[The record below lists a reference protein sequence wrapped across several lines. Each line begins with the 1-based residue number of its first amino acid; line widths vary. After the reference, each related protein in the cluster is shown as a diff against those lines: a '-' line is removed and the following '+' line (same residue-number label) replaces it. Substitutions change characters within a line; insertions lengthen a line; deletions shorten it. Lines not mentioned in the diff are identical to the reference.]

1 MKKKIVALTSFI
13 ILIIVM
19 SIIIVCFKKE
29 TVVKDEDKIQIVAT
43 LFPQY
48 DFAKHIGGDK
58 VEVKLL
64 LNSGVETH
72 NYDPTPKDMISINN
86 SDIFLYTGPNLEPW
100 TRSIINSI
108 NSSCKI
114 ADIAEGIELINI
126 EEFEEKYSLSD
137 AHEEDHHDE
146 EEELEDSHI
155 WLDPKNAIIMIDNIT
170 EELCTIDAENVDYY
184 KGNAD
189 KYKTEILQVDKKIEE
204 LVNNSNSKK
213 LAFGGEF
220 AYSYFI
226 ERYNLEFASVYTN
239 CGHGEDPSI
248 EKVKSVIDYINENKL
263 PVVFYE
269 ELSEGTVAKMIS
281 EETEAES
288 LVLYSIHNAN
298 VKTDTYI
305 SLMNKNIENLRK
317 ALN

>member
-29 TVVKDEDKIQIVAT
+29 TVVKDEEKIQIVAT

-48 DFAKHIGGDK
+48 DFVKHIGGDK

-86 SDIFLYTGPNLEPW
+86 SDIFLYTGQNLEPW
-100 TRSIINSI
+100 TQSIINSI
-108 NSSCKI
+108 NSNCKI
-114 ADIAEGIELINI
+114 VDIAEGIELINI
-126 EEFEEKYSLSD
+126 EEFEEKYALSD
-137 AHEEDHHDE
+137 PHEEEHHDE
-146 EEELEDSHI
+146 EEKSEDSHI

-184 KGNAD
+184 KENAK
-189 KYKTEILQVDKKIEE
+189 KYKEEILQLDNKIEE
-204 LVNNSNSKK
+204 LVNNSNRKK